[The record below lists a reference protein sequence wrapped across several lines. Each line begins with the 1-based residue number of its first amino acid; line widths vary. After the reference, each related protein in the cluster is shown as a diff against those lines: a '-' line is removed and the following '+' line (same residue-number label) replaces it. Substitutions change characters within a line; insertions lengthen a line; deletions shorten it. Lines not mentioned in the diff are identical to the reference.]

1 MLNYMRSTV
10 EAVISLFRFYF
21 MVDVT
26 NIDILKLCGIHEN
39 LICPGKMSVIILVT

>member
-1 MLNYMRSTV
+1 
-10 EAVISLFRFYF
+10 

-39 LICPGKMSVIILVT
+39 LICPGIMLLVIILVIMLKCYKSQQ